1 MKEPNITDGFVLREL
16 EVADHRLELSRIDA
30 ELTEI
35 LFVSEGESDRFAN
48 FFAPVGDVENGGL
61 DGFLAFSPGFPQEVA
76 EVGFSVDGSGLFID
90 VHGVLS

>member
-1 MKEPNITDGFVLREL
+1 VEI
-16 EVADHRLELSRIDA
+16 ADHLLKLSRINA
-30 ELTEI
+30 ESAEI
-35 LFVSEGESDRFAN
+35 LFVSESESDRFAN
-48 FFAPVGDVENGGL
+48 FFAPGGDVENGGL